1 MCWNVSWAA
10 SADSLVKTWLS
21 HLLKPTPV
29 TVVHRCIGCQCF
41 ILLPKVGVIF
51 NILPFFRK
59 LLKEITF
66 DKILDEIS
74 KRKKNVHLHYIRL
87 VILHIQVVCFEHV
100 ATWKRCCDMQK
111 VCGNSFEDRKRHNVQ
126 HNLNVDWRYG
136 RILGYMMILVYA
148 EYFKSIQICWHM
160 ERVFVTLLI

>member
-1 MCWNVSWAA
+1 M
-10 SADSLVKTWLS
+10 
-21 HLLKPTPV
+21 
-29 TVVHRCIGCQCF
+29 
-41 ILLPKVGVIF
+41 
-51 NILPFFRK
+51 
-59 LLKEITF
+59 
-66 DKILDEIS
+66 
-74 KRKKNVHLHYIRL
+74 
-87 VILHIQVVCFEHV
+87 LHIRVICFEHM
-100 ATWKRCCDMQK
+100 AEWKRCCDMQK